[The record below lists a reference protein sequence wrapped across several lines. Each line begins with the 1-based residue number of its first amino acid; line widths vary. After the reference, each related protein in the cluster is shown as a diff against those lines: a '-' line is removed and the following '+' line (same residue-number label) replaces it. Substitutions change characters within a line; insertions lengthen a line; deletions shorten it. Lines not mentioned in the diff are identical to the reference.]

1 MGCTDCIKAYE
12 LIELPV
18 GSSKDVVKS
27 ARKEWSKD
35 LHPDIWQNR
44 PGWKG
49 AANQLTNINVAIDH
63 LLQCDELVHLHLWN
77 DTRKPTKGRKRRR
90 RNTR

>member
-1 MGCTDCIKAYE
+1 MGCTDCAKAYE

-18 GSSKDVVKS
+18 GSSNDAVRS
-27 ARKEWSKD
+27 ARKEWSKN

-49 AANQLTNINVAIDH
+49 AADQLTNINVAIDH
-63 LLQCDELVHLHLWN
+63 LLQCDAVVSSSYASSGANPE
-77 DTRKPTKGRKRRR
+77 
-90 RNTR
+90 